1 MRGEGNRM
9 GRILN
14 ALRYGNAKTKRYII
28 SIVLLLILGGV
39 SIIRAVRFGS
49 PLWAMVG
56 VFAFLLVVVFINS
69 LKFIEGQE
77 LNPRNQNKTK
87 DRDSFDKEKSFKDK
101 GKDVS
106 SVDEDEQEADELATE
121 NENYIEQYD
130 EKKLKK
136 LFYYYKVKKN
146 HIPILI
152 DSWESKKIK
161 QCPAYLWM
169 DKSHLHVLTI
179 GKEAN
184 KYELPRKQLL
194 KLTYDKGRIVN
205 RKEDYYILKTPS
217 LLSLAFSGFLPTVY
231 EEGEGIRATYKKNLY
246 VIGSDLKITNTSAKS
261 VFDLLQADFSL
272 LEEELYTKRYSPYFT
287 SAYKLNILLKDGVLS
302 VSDYK
307 RKIKEVLLALA
318 QAEISLD
325 VFKTYMN
332 QLIQGR
338 LITKEY
344 AEYYVEYRMKQKER
358 SGVIERQ

>member
-1 MRGEGNRM
+1 M

-28 SIVLLLILGGV
+28 SIVLLLFIGVV
-39 SIIRAVRFGS
+39 SIIRAIRFVS
-49 PLWAMVG
+49 PLWAMAG
-56 VFAFLLVVVFINS
+56 IFAFLLMVVFINS
-69 LKFIEGQE
+69 LKFIEGDE
-77 LNPRNQNKTK
+77 IKTRDQNKTEDRIIFHK
-87 DRDSFDKEKSFKDK
+87 DKRFKDK
-101 GKDVS
+101 GKETS
-106 SVDEDEQEADELATE
+106 TVDEEEQESNELTTE
-121 NENYIEQYD
+121 NENYIQQYD

-136 LFYYYKVKKN
+136 IFYYYKVKKN
-146 HIPILI
+146 HVPILI
-152 DSWESKKIK
+152 DSWESKNIN

-169 DKSHLHVLTI
+169 DRSHLHVLII
-179 GKEAN
+179 GKEAK

-194 KLTYDKGRIVN
+194 KMTYDKGCIVN

-217 LLSLAFSGFLPTVY
+217 LLGLVFSGFLPTVY

-246 VIGSDLKITNTSAKS
+246 VIASDLKITNTSAKS
-261 VFDLLQADFSL
+261 VLDLLQADFSL

-344 AEYYVEYRMKQKER
+344 AEYYVEYRIKQKER